1 MTEQGCVYPG
11 KSEQH
16 TPSDVR
22 VALPVGVGVGGC
34 AKARLESC
42 RIDKMNQ
49 IMVKQ
54 ALAACVRGAYVELT
68 WSPRGTYVI
77 LTWTYQSRR
86 ITTIRVVAYNALEVV
101 AVEPGARRY
110 FPR

>member
-49 IMVKQ
+49 IMVKR

-86 ITTIRVVAYNALEVV
+86 ITTIRVAYNALEVV
-101 AVEPGARRY
+101 PVEPGARRY